1 MGRIVAATIPSGP
14 ARLDN
19 PKLME
24 PTAVPSG
31 PHPAQPDDDAA
42 SELARLRAAVAASEA
57 EITRLRAALAERD
70 SVLTGFSHHVP
81 GALLILDR
89 APDGT
94 RVIPF
99 ASDGLATLFDLDP
112 ALLLQPEALFQAIV
126 QRLHPEDLPKI
137 AALEADANAGSG
149 QLTGEFR
156 IQRRDG
162 HHSWVWLQLGLQRT
176 ENGHRIWYGVIQDIT
191 ERKRLARRLEA
202 RDAMLKSLSRNL
214 PGVLFK
220 VMVGPTG
227 DTQLAYISERAVP
240 LYELDDEPVERLAW
254 AAHYKRIHP
263 DDLPEVQRLSRLVC
277 EHPGELQR
285 YEYRVVLPRKG
296 LRWMAGQSIGQP
308 EGPDGQTAW
317 YGYIQDV
324 TEQKL
329 YADAVISAE
338 AAQRANQAKSEFLS
352 RMSHELRT
360 PLNAVIG
367 FAQLLLMDRSGLFG
381 AEQRGR
387 VQLIEKAGKHLLSML
402 GDVLD
407 LSRIEAGDLPLSIEP
422 VDVRSVVDEA
432 LALVEPQ
439 ARQAHVQ
446 LDASA
451 LADHLYAQADRV
463 RLRQV
468 LVNLLSNAIKYNQP
482 GGAVRLTGSST
493 QTDQGARIRLSVA
506 DTGIGMRPEQLAQ
519 LFEPFNRLG
528 AERTAIEGTGI
539 GLVIVQRLLTL
550 MHSEV
555 AVQSQPGVGSTF
567 TLNLPQAADAPQ
579 PSDHVPLHDATPAAQ
594 QAATILYAEDN
605 EVNVMLVHEVL
616 KLRPH
621 WRLLVAT
628 NGERALTLARRTPP
642 DLLLIDMHLG
652 DMSGLDLADALTRV
666 PGLADVPRVA
676 LSADAM
682 PDRIH
687 TAKARGFKAYLTK
700 PLDVLALLRCL
711 DELLG
716 QRG

>member
-1 MGRIVAATIPSGP
+1 MDPRA
-14 ARLDN
+14 L
-19 PKLME
+19 
-24 PTAVPSG
+24 
-31 PHPAQPDDDAA
+31 PAQPMPAAETGEHAPAGARADADA
-42 SELARLRAAVAASEA
+42 QAAELAA
-57 EITRLRAALAERD
+57 LRAALAASQAEVMQLRGTLDERE
-70 SVLTGFSHHVP
+70 SVLTGFSRHVP

-94 RVIPF
+94 RVIPY
-99 ASDGLATLFDLDP
+99 ASDGLA
-112 ALLLQPEALFQAIV
+112 ALFEIDATLLHQPGPLFRAIV
-126 QRLHPEDLPKI
+126 ARLHPEDLPQI
-137 AALEADANAGSG
+137 DALEAAADAGTP

-162 HHSWVWLQLGLQRT
+162 LQGWLWLQLGLQRT
-176 ENGHRIWYGVIQDIT
+176 QNGHRIWYGVIQDVT
-191 ERKRLARRLEA
+191 ERKHLARRLEA

-214 PGVLFK
+214 PGVAFK
-220 VMVGPTG
+220 AMVSPGG
-227 DTQLAYISERAVP
+227 EAQIAYVSEGVVA
-240 LYELDDEPVERLAW
+240 LYELEDEPPEQLTW
-254 AAHYKRIHP
+254 TSYFKRIHP
-263 DDLPEVQRLSRLVC
+263 DDLPEMQRLSRLVC
-277 EHPGELQR
+277 ERPGELQR
-285 YEYRVVLPRKG
+285 YTYRVNLPRKG
-296 LRWMAGQSIGQP
+296 LRWLAGQSIGQP

-317 YGYIQDV
+317 YGYVQDV

-338 AAQRANQAKSEFLS
+338 AAQRANQAKSVFLS

-360 PLNAVIG
+360 PLNAVLG
-367 FAQLLLMDRSGLFG
+367 FAQLLLMDRSGLFA

-387 VQLIEKAGKHLLSML
+387 VQLIEKAGKHLLDML

-407 LSRIEAGDLPLSIEP
+407 LSRIEAGDLPLSLEP
-422 VDVRSVVDEA
+422 VDLRQVADEA
-432 LALVEPQ
+432 LDMVEPQ
-439 ARQAHVQ
+439 ARQAHVSVCTRDLPAQ
-446 LDASA
+446 LC
-451 LADHLYAQADRV
+451 AQADRV

-468 LVNLLSNAIKYNQP
+468 LVNLLSNAIKYNRP
-482 GGAVRLTGSST
+482 GGGVRLAGSRDASAN
-493 QTDQGARIRLSVA
+493 GARVHLSVC
-506 DTGIGMRPEQLAQ
+506 DTGVGMRAEQLAQ

-539 GLVIVQRLLTL
+539 GLVIVQRLLDL
-550 MHSEV
+550 MQGEV
-555 AVQSQPGVGSTF
+555 AVQSTPGTGSTF
-567 TLNLPQAADAPQ
+567 TLTLPEAAEAPTPSEHAPLDDTQ
-579 PSDHVPLHDATPAAQ
+579 PAQQ

-605 EVNVMLVHEVL
+605 EVNVMLVHEVI

-628 NGERALTLARRTPP
+628 SGERALTLARRTPP

-652 DMSGLDLADALTRV
+652 DMSGLDLAEALSREA
-666 PGLADVPRVA
+666 GLGDIPRVA

-687 TAKARGFKAYLTK
+687 TAMASGFKAYLTK

-716 QRG
+716 QRP